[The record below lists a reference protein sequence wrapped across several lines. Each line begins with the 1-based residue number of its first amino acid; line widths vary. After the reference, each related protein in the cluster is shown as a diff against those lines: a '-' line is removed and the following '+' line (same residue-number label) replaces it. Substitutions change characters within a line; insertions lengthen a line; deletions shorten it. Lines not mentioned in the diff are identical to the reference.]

1 MYGLKPV
8 PFKKVLTQGLK
19 PFKAWLIHV
28 RAEARTLQK
37 SSHAGA
43 KALPAFA
50 AGMYGLKPAPF
61 AQGSFLQ
68 PLPQQPF

>member
-8 PFKKVLTQGLK
+8 PFKKVLTQ
-19 PFKAWLIHV
+19 
-28 RAEARTLQK
+28 
-37 SSHAGA
+37 GA